1 MFGHGINC
9 NWARYLAM
17 GVCGGMLVG
26 WCGGCWSKA
35 KEEAADPGETVKM
48 QVINNN
54 EQEAGP
60 LVMEGQPVAA
70 VLIQMEQEVITT
82 SDVLSALAEPLE
94 ELGKIS
100 QGQQFRRQASQ
111 LIMQYL
117 RGREAD
123 ILLLNEAEEGLGE
136 EGTRLVQGQ
145 TEAYRQKLLR
155 DCNNSPTRLGKKLRA
170 EGTTLEDKLKDYRR
184 KLVIQTYLR
193 SQFASRINITRQD
206 IMDYYKQHHEQYNSP
221 MRVELLKIQ
230 IKTAKHSQS
239 GEGLVEAEE
248 RARQIAQEA
257 WTKLSEGVEFGEV
270 ARKYSDVRKEQGG
283 NWGEVNPASL
293 IEAKEREAIE
303 RLKEGEYSGVLENAL
318 GYCIIGIA
326 KIIPASK
333 TPLEKVQE
341 EIQQALWSKQYKR
354 LESERLTEL
363 RREAVV
369 TASPVAMRLTL
380 DLAQQRFERGD

>member
-1 MFGHGINC
+1 
-9 NWARYLAM
+9 
-17 GVCGGMLVG
+17 
-26 WCGGCWSKA
+26 
-35 KEEAADPGETVKM
+35 
-48 QVINNN
+48 
-54 EQEAGP
+54 
-60 LVMEGQPVAA
+60 VMEGQPVAA